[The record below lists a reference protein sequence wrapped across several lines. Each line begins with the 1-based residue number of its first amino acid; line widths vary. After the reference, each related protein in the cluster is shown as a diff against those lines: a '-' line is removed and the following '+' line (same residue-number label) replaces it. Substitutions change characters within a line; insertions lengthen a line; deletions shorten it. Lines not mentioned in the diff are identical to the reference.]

1 MVSTTELADMLRTMI
16 MIREF
21 DLLAIELR
29 KARRIHGA
37 LHPYV
42 GQEAVAVGVCS
53 ALRASDRITSTHRGH
68 GHCIAKGADI
78 NRMMAELFGRVD
90 GYCKGKGGSMHI
102 ADFAIGMLGAN
113 GIVGAGL
120 PIACGA
126 ALAAQLED
134 AGQVAVC
141 FFGDGATG
149 EGEFHESLNIAS
161 LWKLPV
167 VFVCENNQYGAGN
180 AIDSVRPVIDI
191 ALHAPAYGL
200 PGVSVDGNDVLAV
213 RDAAREAVER
223 ARRGEGPTLI
233 HCRTFRSLFHAM
245 RDVPPP
251 ETRSADLLA
260 EWRGRD
266 RDPIA
271 RFEDDLTARGL
282 VTEAEVRAIRD
293 RVARDL
299 DAAVSFA
306 EASPYPDPKDLLVD
320 MFAE

>member
-1 MVSTTELADMLRTMI
+1 
-16 MIREF
+16 
-21 DLLAIELR
+21 
-29 KARRIHGA
+29 
-37 LHPYV
+37 
-42 GQEAVAVGVCS
+42 
-53 ALRASDRITSTHRGH
+53 
-68 GHCIAKGADI
+68 
-78 NRMMAELFGRVD
+78 
-90 GYCKGKGGSMHI
+90 MHI

-113 GIVGAGL
+113 GIVAGGM

-134 AGQVAVC
+134 AGKVTAC

-149 EGEFHESLNIAS
+149 EGEFHETLNIAS
-161 LWKLPV
+161 LWKLPLL
-167 VFVCENNQYGAGN
+167 FVCENNRYGAGN
-180 AIDSVRPVIDI
+180 AVESVRAQADI
-191 ALHAPAYGL
+191 TLHAPAYGM
-200 PGVSVDGNDVLAV
+200 PGISVDGNDVLAV
-213 RDAAREAVER
+213 RDTAAEAAQR
-223 ARRGEGPTLI
+223 ARRGDGPTLI
-233 HCRTFRSLFHAM
+233 HCQTFRSLFHAM

-293 RVARDL
+293 RVTRDL